1 MKKIALIGNQNSGK
15 TTLFNAL
22 TGSNQYVGNWPGV
35 TVEKKEGQLKGHKDI
50 IITDLPG
57 IYSLSTYT
65 LEERISRSYIFDEKP
80 DAIINLV
87 DGSNLERNL
96 FLTTQLLELGIPMV
110 IAFNF
115 NDIVEKND
123 DKIDFEKMSSEL
135 HSKVIP
141 ISAIKKTGID
151 EIIAEAVNAVNNNT
165 APEPI
170 HPFSG
175 SVEHCLAH
183 IEEAVLHDLPRG
195 KQRWFSIKLFERDET
210 VQEKLNLSQETI
222 DHIEKDIEACEKEY
236 GDDVKSII
244 TTERFNYISSLLPKI
259 YIKRHKV
266 ELTVSDKI
274 DRVVTNKWAALPIF
288 AVVIFLIYY
297 ISVTTVG
304 SLLTDW
310 VNDTLFGTWIIPGL
324 NGLLEGWGTAPWLQ
338 GLIVDGIVSGV
349 GAVLGFVP
357 QMMVLFLLL
366 SILEE
371 CGYMARIAFI
381 LDRIF
386 RHFGLSGKSFI
397 PMLIGTGCGVP
408 AVMAA
413 RTIEND
419 ADRRMTVMTTTFMP
433 CSAKLPII
441 ALISGAFFPGSA
453 WVAPSAYFLGIASI
467 IISGI
472 ILKKTKPFQT
482 NPSPFV
488 LELPAYHRP
497 SCVAVLK
504 TTWDRSFAFI
514 KRATTI
520 IMLSTI
526 IVWFLSSF
534 GWMDGHF
541 TMLDSEFQDLSML
554 AYIGKWVAWI
564 FSPLGWGYWREA
576 VASFTGLI
584 AKENLVG
591 TLGVLYGF
599 GEVAEDGAEL
609 WSSLSSAFPSYAG
622 YSFLAFNLL
631 CAPCFAAMGAIKRE
645 MNSGKWTAFAIAYQC
660 LYAWVI
666 ALIINQLGRLFSAGI
681 FTGWTAVAFILILG
695 IIYMMVRPDQIIR
708 RKKTT
713 LKQNA

>member
-123 DKIDFEKMSSEL
+123 DKIDFDKMSQEL

-195 KQRWFSIKLFERDET
+195 KQRWFSVKLFERDET
-210 VQEKLNLSQETI
+210 VQKKLNLSQETI

-288 AVVIFLIYY
+288 AAVIFLIYY

-324 NGLLEGWGTAPWLQ
+324 NSLLEGWGTAPWLQ

-472 ILKKTKPFQT
+472 MLKKTKPFQT

-554 AYIGKWVAWI
+554 AYIGKGVAWI

-609 WSSLSSAFPSYAG
+609 WSSLSTAFPSYAG

-660 LYAWVI
+660 IYAWII
-666 ALIINQLGRLFSAGI
+666 ALIINQLGRLFSTGT
-681 FTGWTAVAFILILG
+681 FTGWTAVAFVLILG
-695 IIYMMVRPDQIIR
+695 IIYMMVRPDQIIKN
-708 RKKTT
+708 KKTAV
-713 LKQNA
+713 KQTV

>member
-123 DKIDFEKMSSEL
+123 DKIDFEKMSAEL

-195 KQRWFSIKLFERDET
+195 KQRWFSVKLFERDET
-210 VQEKLNLSQETI
+210 VQKKLNLSQETI

-288 AVVIFLIYY
+288 AAVIFLIYY

-324 NGLLEGWGTAPWLQ
+324 NSLLEGWGTAPWLQ

-408 AVMAA
+408 AVLAA

-472 ILKKTKPFQT
+472 MLKKTKPFAT

-554 AYIGKWVAWI
+554 AYIGKGVAWI

-599 GEVAEDGAEL
+599 GEVAEDGVEL
-609 WSSLSSAFPSYAG
+609 WSSLANAFPSYAG

-645 MNSGKWTAFAIAYQC
+645 MNSPKWTAFAITYQC
-660 LYAWVI
+660 VYAWVI
-666 ALIINQLGRLFSAGI
+666 ALIINQLGRLFSTGV

-695 IIYMMVRPDQIIR
+695 IIYMMVRPDEIIR
-708 RKKTT
+708 RKRANLEFTK
-713 LKQNA
+713 